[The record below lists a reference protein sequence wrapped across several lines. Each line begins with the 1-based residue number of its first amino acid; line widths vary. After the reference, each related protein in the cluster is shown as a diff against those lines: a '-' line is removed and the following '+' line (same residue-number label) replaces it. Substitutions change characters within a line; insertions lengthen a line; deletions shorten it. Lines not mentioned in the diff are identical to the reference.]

1 MKTLLTS
8 FLSAATAAVIAA
20 LVVIAIDDDP
30 APASVP
36 QDSQAVST
44 ATTEEPEASRQP
56 IAATDAEEAAT
67 PAEPEGRPVLEP
79 VLDEDFDPI
88 AIFDAVGPSV
98 VSIRA
103 GGGSGT
109 GFFIDDLGHV
119 VTNYHVIQGATNVMV
134 IDAGGN
140 FADGE
145 VLGFDR
151 ANDLAIILIDPTELD
166 VLPVTLGD
174 SDLAQVGEPVAAL
187 GSPFGLEQ
195 TLTTGIVSA
204 IERTRQ
210 GLEPNGRP
218 QRGLIQTDASI
229 NPGNSGG
236 VLVNADG
243 EVIGITNSVE
253 SPIRGSV
260 GVGFAIPS
268 NVLVRFLPQM
278 IDGEDIAHPWL
289 GISGTPDTS
298 DLQIGQVVPGAPAAL
313 AGLLA
318 GDELLDLDGIPLNEF
333 EQLAVLLDSYAVGDE
348 VTFNVD
354 RGGDLITVAVE
365 LGAWPG

>member
-1 MKTLLTS
+1 M
-8 FLSAATAAVIAA
+8 
-20 LVVIAIDDDP
+20 
-30 APASVP
+30 
-36 QDSQAVST
+36 
-44 ATTEEPEASRQP
+44 
-56 IAATDAEEAAT
+56 
-67 PAEPEGRPVLEP
+67 
-79 VLDEDFDPI
+79 
-88 AIFDAVGPSV
+88 
-98 VSIRA
+98 
-103 GGGSGT
+103 
-109 GFFIDDLGHV
+109 
-119 VTNYHVIQGATNVMV
+119 
-134 IDAGGN
+134 
-140 FADGE
+140 
-145 VLGFDR
+145 
-151 ANDLAIILIDPTELD
+151 
-166 VLPVTLGD
+166 GD

-210 GLEPNGRP
+210 GLEPNSRP
-218 QRGLIQTDASI
+218 QRGLIQTDAAI

-289 GISGTPDTS
+289 GISGGFDS
-298 DLQIGQVVPGAPAAL
+298 GRLQIAEVLVGAPAAL

-318 GDELLDLDGIPLNEF
+318 GDELLDLDGTPLNEF
-333 EQLAVLLDSYAVGDE
+333 DQLAVLLDSYAVGDE

-354 RGGDLITVAVE
+354 RGGDVITIAVE